1 MNISKTT
8 FTVVGTTL
16 GAAIIASGLAVSMA
30 EAKELKMATF
40 MSPKHPIN
48 RGVLPPL
55 AKAIAKETGGSL
67 QLKLFPAGQLGK
79 GPVAQYKRVIEN
91 VAEITFGIQGYTPTI
106 FPRTMVVGQPGVGK
120 SSQEVTGKIWKVYDK
135 YLKSEYNKIKVLAL
149 FSNWPPVLI
158 TRKKAVS
165 KMADIKGLKIRAPSP
180 SNIPQ
185 LKAWGSAAVYMP
197 VSKIYNALQ
206 TGVLDG
212 VYISPGALYAP
223 WRLSEPGEY
232 VAAGMNGPTSLFF
245 IALNKQV
252 WDGLSKTHQAAIN
265 KHTGAKYSMMAANF
279 WGKIDAGQL
288 ATAKN
293 QQKGVKFTQ
302 LSSQA
307 VAAFDAATAKSVEA
321 FLAAEKIQHFE
332 NSRRGV
338 SSRQGRA

>member
-1 MNISKTT
+1 MYISKVIFTT
-8 FTVVGTTL
+8 IGATL
-16 GAAIIASGLAVSMA
+16 GTALVAGGLTVPMA
-30 EAKELKMATF
+30 QAKELKMATF

-48 RGVLPPL
+48 KGVLPPL
-55 AKAIAKETGGSL
+55 AKAIAAETGGSL
-67 QLKLFPAGQLGK
+67 TLKLFPSGQLGK

-106 FPRTMVVGQPGVGK
+106 FQRTMVVGQPGVGK
-120 SSQEVTGKIWKVYDK
+120 SSQEVTGKIWNVYDK
-135 YLKSEYNKIKVLAL
+135 FLKPEYSKVKVLAL

-185 LKAWGSAAVYMP
+185 LKAWGAAAVYMP

-212 VYISPGALYAP
+212 VYISPGA
-223 WRLSEPGEY
+223 Y
-232 VAAGMNGPTSLFF
+232 VAAGMSGPTSLFF

-252 WDGLSKTHQAAIN
+252 WDGLSKSHQAAVN
-265 KHTGAKYSMMAANF
+265 KHTGRKYSMMAANY
-279 WGKIDAGQL
+279 WGGIDAKQL

-302 LSSQA
+302 LSKKA
-307 VAAFDAATAKSVEA
+307 IAEFDAATEKSVEA
-321 FLAAEKIQHFE
+321 FLAAKEKKGIPA
-332 NSRRGV
+332 
-338 SSRQGRA
+338 RAIYKAATQ

>member
-8 FTVVGTTL
+8 FTAMGTTL
-16 GAAIIASGLAVSMA
+16 GAAVVAGGLATSMA
-30 EAKELKMATF
+30 QAKELKMATF

-48 RGVLPPL
+48 KGVLPPL
-55 AKAIAKETGGSL
+55 AKKIAAETGGSL
-67 QLKLFPAGQLGK
+67 VLKLFPSGQLGK

-106 FPRTMVVGQPGVGK
+106 FQRTMVVGQPGVGN
-120 SSQEVTGKIWKVYDK
+120 SSQEVTSKIWKVFDK
-135 YLKSEYNKIKVLAL
+135 YLKPEYTKIKVLAL

-185 LKAWGSAAVYMP
+185 LKAWGAAAVYMP

-223 WRLSEPGEY
+223 WRLAEPGEY

-245 IALNKQV
+245 IAMNKQV
-252 WDGLSKTHQAAIN
+252 WDGLSKKHQAAVN
-265 KHTGAKYSMMAANF
+265 KHTGREYSLMAANY
-279 WGKIDAGQL
+279 WGGIDAGQL

-293 QQKGVKFTQ
+293 EQKGVKFTQ
-302 LSSQA
+302 LSKK
-307 VAAFDAATAKSVEA
+307 AAAEFDAATVRSVEA
-321 FLAAEKIQHFE
+321 FLAAKEKKGIPA
-332 NSRRGV
+332 
-338 SSRQGRA
+338 RAIYKAATQ